1 MKSIL
6 SLQKLGGFDMQLLK
20 VKLRT
25 LTPIWTGDVDKNSK
39 IIKETSLIGSL
50 RWWFEGLV
58 RGVGGFVCEPI
69 EGKGCKLDSFENLDE
84 ICNACEYFGCTG
96 WSRRF
101 RMTCTALD
109 HLPLFFVTNR
119 YMYTLTGNWL
129 MRIFNGKKETR
140 PTYGGR
146 QETFFKFENDTLWS
160 NDFVLSFSSTDVRT
174 YEKTK
179 NLISFLLYFIS
190 KFGALGAKAQNGFGQ
205 VEIIDGLE
213 KDSVNKGLEL
223 IKQMR
228 GNKPRNGK
236 FDISSFFC
244 REYEIP
250 NIRMYDNDFSLI
262 GTQPQG
268 FNFKNHFIPCAFD
281 IRYKSSAKNPRT
293 GMGKDFGMRPWFND
307 HFGREITKK
316 LLGETRP
323 IKDEDRSAS
332 RINVSHLYRKE
343 PKGNFILKIWGFIP
357 DDLKAEAISV
367 SKVENVIDNFI
378 KGQNGMFPGSRVISR
393 FDGGKELGL

>member
-6 SLQKLGGFDMQLLK
+6 SPQKLGGFEMQLLK

-25 LTPIWTGDVDKNSK
+25 LTPIWTGDVDKNSGV
-39 IIKETSLIGSL
+39 IKETSLIGSL

-58 RGVGGFVCEPI
+58 RGFGGFVCEPI
-69 EGKGCKLDSFENLDE
+69 EGKGCKLDSFKNLDE

-101 RMTCTALD
+101 RMTSTALNN
-109 HLPLFFVTNR
+109 LPLFFVTNR
-119 YMYTLTGNWL
+119 NMYTLTGNWL

-190 KFGALGAKAQNGFGQ
+190 KFGALGAKVQNGFGQ

-213 KDSVNKGLEL
+213 KETVNKGLEL
-223 IKQMR
+223 IKHMR
-228 GNKPRNGK
+228 GNKQRNGK
-236 FDISSFFC
+236 FDISRFFC
-244 REYEIP
+244 SEYEIS
-250 NIRMYDNDFSLI
+250 NIRMYDNNFSLI
-262 GTQPQG
+262 GIQPQG
-268 FNFKNHFIPCAFD
+268 FNFKNYFIPCAFD

-343 PKGNFILKIWGFIP
+343 PRGNFLLKIWGFVP
-357 DDLKAEAISV
+357 EDLDSGAISV
-367 SKVENVIDNFI
+367 SKVENTINNFI
-378 KGQNGMFPGSRVISR
+378 TGQTGLFPGSRVISR
-393 FDGGKELGL
+393 FDAGKELGL